1 MSIRKT
7 LASDAGATFELNLRV
22 KDEAGVVEDL
32 TGATALFT
40 VHKKGEESAYY
51 RQVFAGDETGVV
63 SIVVPD
69 EETLKWKHGRNAYM
83 LNLERT
89 DGTVERLL
97 YGTLQV
103 SSGYRD

>member
-1 MSIRKT
+1 LSIRKT
-7 LASDAGATFELNLRV
+7 LGVDQGATFELSIRV
-22 KDEAGVVEDL
+22 KDEAGIAQDL

-40 VHKKGEESAYY
+40 VHEKGEQTAYY
-51 RQVFAGDETGVV
+51 RQVIEGDSTGVV
-63 SIVVPD
+63 SVIVPD
-69 EETLKWKHGRNAYM
+69 EETLYWEHGRNAYM

-103 SSGYRD
+103 RSGFND